1 MPKKKKKKTLKTK
14 KRRIEERIKDILI
27 GAASLFAA
35 VFLLFSFFDK
45 GGMAGDILTN
55 LFFKLLG
62 EAEFLLPLAFFLI
75 GISLIFVFSRH
86 KWLITLAS
94 FGFVLA
100 TSGILATLEIKRSG
114 ISQFTLVK
122 SGGWLGTFLAYP
134 LVRLFGIWVTGILFL
149 ILEFLAIGLLWYLLY
164 KRPSSKKKEREG
176 VSLKKPV
183 SPKIINVKKV
193 FAPRFKVKTL
203 EETLPGP
210 SQKEKERKERVQA
223 TAKPKLKVSPRPEGG
238 KLPPLDLLE
247 EEKEKAKAGDINTNS
262 QIIKR
267 TLENFGISVEMTG
280 ANVGPTVTQYTLKP
294 AEGIKLSR
302 ITALANNLSLALAA
316 HPIRIEAP
324 IPGKSLVG
332 IEVPNQKRVLVRLRN
347 LLAHP
352 EFQNASS
359 PLTFALGRDV
369 VGEPVFADLGRMPH
383 LLIAGSTGTG
393 KTIALN
399 AIIISFL
406 YKNTPDTLRLILI
419 DPKRV
424 EFTAYNHLPHLLCPV
439 IYDADKT
446 VNALSWLIQ
455 EMERRFDI
463 FSEMG
468 ARNIYSF
475 NKKIEK
481 NSRLKKEGFS
491 KMPFLVLIIDEL
503 ADLMAARA
511 KDIEAGI
518 VRLAQKARAT
528 GIHLILAT
536 QRPSVEVITGL
547 IKANIIARI
556 AFQVASQVDSRTIL
570 DMAGAEKLLGNGD
583 MLFISSSVSKPRRI
597 QGAYV
602 SEKEVVRVA
611 EFISKNQQIKGIDEL
626 SESIEEALKKE
637 REESVG
643 QFFGQAED
651 PLYEEAKRLVLT
663 TKKASASFLQR
674 RLRIGYARAARL
686 LDMMEERGIVGPPRG
701 AKPRE
706 VYGEGENFEEA
717 DSDKDTDFGKDYNE
731 GIE

>member
-1 MPKKKKKKTLKTK
+1 
-14 KRRIEERIKDILI
+14 
-27 GAASLFAA
+27 
-35 VFLLFSFFDK
+35 
-45 GGMAGDILTN
+45 
-55 LFFKLLG
+55 
-62 EAEFLLPLAFFLI
+62 
-75 GISLIFVFSRH
+75 
-86 KWLITLAS
+86 
-94 FGFVLA
+94 
-100 TSGILATLEIKRSG
+100 
-114 ISQFTLVK
+114 
-122 SGGWLGTFLAYP
+122 
-134 LVRLFGIWVTGILFL
+134 
-149 ILEFLAIGLLWYLLY
+149 
-164 KRPSSKKKEREG
+164 
-176 VSLKKPV
+176 
-183 SPKIINVKKV
+183 
-193 FAPRFKVKTL
+193 
-203 EETLPGP
+203 
-210 SQKEKERKERVQA
+210 
-223 TAKPKLKVSPRPEGG
+223 
-238 KLPPLDLLE
+238 
-247 EEKEKAKAGDINTNS
+247 
-262 QIIKR
+262 
-267 TLENFGISVEMTG
+267 
-280 ANVGPTVTQYTLKP
+280 
-294 AEGIKLSR
+294 
-302 ITALANNLSLALAA
+302 
-316 HPIRIEAP
+316 
-324 IPGKSLVG
+324 
-332 IEVPNQKRVLVRLRN
+332 
-347 LLAHP
+347 
-352 EFQNASS
+352 
-359 PLTFALGRDV
+359 
-369 VGEPVFADLGRMPH
+369 
-383 LLIAGSTGTG
+383 
-393 KTIALN
+393 
-399 AIIISFL
+399 
-406 YKNTPDTLRLILI
+406 
-419 DPKRV
+419 
-424 EFTAYNHLPHLLCPV
+424 
-439 IYDADKT
+439 
-446 VNALSWLIQ
+446 
-455 EMERRFDI
+455 MERRFDI

>member
-1 MPKKKKKKTLKTK
+1 MP
-14 KRRIEERIKDILI
+14 ERIKEILI
-27 GAASLFAA
+27 GAASLFIAL
-35 VFLLFSFFDK
+35 FLLFSFFDK
-45 GGMAGDILTN
+45 GGVAGNILTN

-75 GISLIFVFSRH
+75 GISLVFAFSKH

-100 TSGILATLEIKRSG
+100 TSGILATLELKRNG
-114 ISQFTLVK
+114 ISQFVLIQ
-122 SGGWLGTFLAYP
+122 SGGWLGTLLAYP
-134 LVRLFGIWVTGILFL
+134 LVKFFGVWVIGALFL
-149 ILEFLAIGLLWYLLY
+149 ILQLLSIGILWYLLY
-164 KRPSSKKKEREG
+164 KPRQAKKKEKKV
-176 VSLKKPV
+176 VSLEKPISQKV
-183 SPKIINVKKV
+183 INVKKV

-203 EETLPGP
+203 EETPQGA
-210 SQKEKERKERVQA
+210 SVKEKEKKETIQI
-223 TAKPKLKVSPRPEGG
+223 TTKPKLQVSLKAEGG

-247 EEKEKAKAGDINTNS
+247 EEREQAKAGDINANS

-302 ITALANNLSLALAA
+302 ITALANNLALALAA

-332 IEVPNQKRVLVRLRN
+332 IEVPNQKRVLVRLKN
-347 LLAHP
+347 LLSHP
-352 EFQNASS
+352 EFQHAFS

-399 AIIISFL
+399 AIIISLL
-406 YKNTPDTLRLILI
+406 YKNTPNTLRLILI

-463 FSEMG
+463 FSEVG

-475 NKKIEK
+475 NKKIQK

-503 ADLMAARA
+503 ADLMAVRA

-583 MLFISSSVSKPRRI
+583 MLFISSSVSKPKRI
-597 QGAYV
+597 QGAYI
-602 SEKEVVRVA
+602 SEKEVARVA

-626 SESIEEALKKE
+626 AESIEEALKKE
-637 REESVG
+637 REEGVG
-643 QFFGQAED
+643 QFFGEAED
-651 PLYEEAKRLVLT
+651 PLYEEAKRLVLA

-686 LDMMEERGIVGPPRG
+686 LDMMEERGIVGPSRG

-706 VYGEGENFEEA
+706 VYGEGESFQETGSDEEA
-717 DSDKDTDFGKDYNE
+717 DFGRDYNE

>member
-1 MPKKKKKKTLKTK
+1 MRKKKKKKNLKTK
-14 KRRIEERIKDILI
+14 KRRIPERIKEILL
-27 GAASLFAA
+27 GAASLFVAL
-35 VFLLFSFFDK
+35 FLLFSFFDK
-45 GGMAGDILTN
+45 GGVAGNILTN

-62 EAEFLLPLAFFLI
+62 KAEFLLPLAFFLI
-75 GISLIFVFSRH
+75 GISLVFAFSKH
-86 KWLITLAS
+86 KWLVTLAS

-100 TSGILATLEIKRSG
+100 TSGILATLELKRND
-114 ISQFTLVK
+114 ISQFVLIE
-122 SGGWLGTFLAYP
+122 SGGWLGTLFAYP
-134 LVRLFGIWVTGILFL
+134 LVKFFGVWVIGALFL
-149 ILEFLAIGLLWYLLY
+149 ILQLLSIGILGYLLY
-164 KRPSSKKKEREG
+164 KPSQAKKKDKKT
-176 VSLKKPV
+176 VSLEKPISQKV
-183 SPKIINVKKV
+183 INVKKV
-193 FAPRFKVKTL
+193 FAPRFKVKSL
-203 EETLPGP
+203 EETLPDA
-210 SQKEKERKERVQA
+210 SVKEKEKKEIIQIIK
-223 TAKPKLKVSPRPEGG
+223 KPKPQVSPKAEEG

-247 EEKEKAKAGDINTNS
+247 EEREKAKAGDINANS

-302 ITALANNLSLALAA
+302 ITALANNLALALAA

-399 AIIISFL
+399 AIIVSFL
-406 YKNTPDTLRLILI
+406 YKNTPNTLRLILI

-463 FSEMG
+463 FSEVG

-481 NSRLKKEGFS
+481 NSRLKKEGFA

-597 QGAYV
+597 QGAYI

-626 SESIEEALKKE
+626 AESIEEALKKE
-637 REESVG
+637 KEEGMG
-643 QFFGQAED
+643 QFFGEAED
-651 PLYEEAKRLVLT
+651 PLYEEAKKLVLT

-706 VYGEGENFEEA
+706 VYGEGESFQEAGSDEEA
-717 DSDKDTDFGKDYNE
+717 DFGRDYNE

>member
-1 MPKKKKKKTLKTK
+1 MPKKKKKTLKTK
-14 KRRIEERIKDILI
+14 KRRIPERIKEILI
-27 GAASLFAA
+27 GAASLFVAL
-35 VFLLFSFFDK
+35 FLLFSFFNK
-45 GGMAGDILTN
+45 GGVAGEILTN
-55 LFFKLLG
+55 LFFKLIG
-62 EAEFLLPLAFFLI
+62 KAEFLLPLAFFLI
-75 GISLIFVFSRH
+75 GISLIFAFSKH

-100 TSGILATLEIKRSG
+100 TSGILATLELKRSG
-114 ISQFTLVK
+114 ISQFTLIE
-122 SGGWLGTFLAYP
+122 SGGWLGTLLAYP
-134 LVRLFGIWVTGILFL
+134 LVKFFGVWVIGALFLMLQLLSIGIL
-149 ILEFLAIGLLWYLLY
+149 WYFLY
-164 KRPSSKKKEREG
+164 KPRQTKRKEKKV
-176 VSLKKPV
+176 VSLEKPISQKV
-183 SPKIINVKKV
+183 INVKKV

-203 EETLPGP
+203 EETLPGT
-210 SQKEKERKERVQA
+210 SQKEKEKKEAIQI
-223 TAKPKLKVSPRPEGG
+223 TTKPKIQASLKTEGG

-247 EEKEKAKAGDINTNS
+247 EEKEKAKAGDINANS

-302 ITALANNLSLALAA
+302 ITALANNLALALAA

-352 EFQNASS
+352 EFQNAPS

-399 AIIISFL
+399 TIIISLL
-406 YKNTPDTLRLILI
+406 YKNTPNTLRLILI

-455 EMERRFDI
+455 EMEKRFDI
-463 FSEMG
+463 FSEVG

-481 NSRLKKEGFS
+481 NSKLKKEGFS

-503 ADLMAARA
+503 ADLMATRA

-583 MLFISSSVSKPRRI
+583 MLFVSSSVSKPKRI
-597 QGAYV
+597 QGAYI
-602 SEKEVVRVA
+602 SEKEVARVA

-637 REESVG
+637 REEGVG
-643 QFFGQAED
+643 QFFGEAED

-706 VYGEGENFEEA
+706 VYGEGESFEEA
-717 DSDKDTDFGKDYNE
+717 DSDKEADFGEDYNE